1 MAARDFLQTLIILHT
16 GELLENWQYKTTKL
30 LTALD
35 NKDKKHLNF
44 RLGRETQSHK
54 ESCI

>member
-16 GELLENWQYKTTKL
+16 GKLLENWQYETTKL

-35 NKDKKHLNF
+35 NKDKKLNTF
-44 RLGRETQSHK
+44 EFSTGARNP
-54 ESCI
+54 ES